1 MHKNTR
7 NRVIINGS
15 FNDDFL
21 VQVGLHQDSKLSHL
35 LHVIGHEVLSRQVRY
50 ECSESCFMLIIW
62 DCLVT

>member
-7 NRVIINGS
+7 NRIIINGS

-35 LHVIGHEVLSRQVRY
+35 LHVIEHEVLSRQLIY

-62 DCLVT
+62 DWLVT